1 MRILVS
7 ITNGKGVRLTKAV
20 DSIPFANDNELLQD
34 VAEHYKV
41 NPSLY
46 YIAIKEKIRGIIN
59 DTHTGICKE

>member
-20 DSIPFANDNELLQD
+20 GSIPFANDNELLQD

-41 NPSLY
+41 DPSLY
-46 YIAIKEKIRGIIN
+46 YIAIKERVRGIIN
-59 DTHTGICKE
+59 DTQTGTCKE